1 MGNSDWNC
9 PFSKETE
16 LPSKFVGGKTMTIE
30 PITINDKL
38 GRTVVLR
45 AAMPKDSSDLIK
57 YLKITSGETPYLIR
71 EPDEITITLEKQ
83 EAFIQNKLDSERELM
98 LVAFVD
104 GKHVGNC
111 SLMSLGTYKRYKH
124 RCEVAI
130 ALYKEYCGCGI
141 GKAMLE
147 TVLDV
152 ATELGYEQAELEVVA
167 GNESAISLYE
177 KLGFKKYATFQ
188 DNMKYADGSYCD
200 AYGMMKKLVRK

>member
-1 MGNSDWNC
+1 
-9 PFSKETE
+9 
-16 LPSKFVGGKTMTIE
+16 MTIE

-200 AYGMMKKLVRK
+200 AYGMMKILVRKLAIFSLISLLKGLFTQIKLKF